1 MASGLT
7 EVEKLIIELSKQN
20 QTLQDLINENTRLNE
35 TIFQETGKERI
46 DKLIKSVEDKNDIL
60 KKVIDAVN
68 NDLHLNINF
77 DTLTQDLKDFKT
89 KIKETEQLIQD
100 ELDTKAA
107 GYRDRVKNLRK
118 LLKQQTESYNL
129 LESSASDYYQTANKG
144 QEELNK
150 RQLEG
155 ITILDDKREKWEQRT
170 RAFTKGIK
178 EITGGVQQIN
188 TAVGKTLEPWRKAN
202 QETMSYAKSVGMSQK
217 SADAYLTK
225 TVSWAAKNNI
235 GILFNKSTDELI
247 KLQGKYSE
255 VLGRNVH
262 LTSEQKK
269 DMLAMEA
276 FLGEEGTMDI
286 ANNLENF
293 GLGMTDAAE
302 FVKETID
309 DATKSGI
316 HAAKLTKLVRE
327 NIKMAQNYTFKDG
340 LKGLENMAKKAA
352 ALKTDMSLVSSFA
365 DKVSTVEG
373 AIETG
378 AKLQVLGGS
387 YALGSDPLSM
397 LYESLNDMEGLFD
410 RAVGMAKGKVY
421 YNEQTGNFEMGAMDR
436 YLMKQAAQS
445 MGVDYTK
452 MTDVAFRQAS
462 LGRIENQA
470 LMNSNIS
477 GDKEMLE
484 LVKNLATFENGR
496 AVIDIGG
503 KKVDVGS
510 GLTADHK
517 AQLEQMQMTDSE
529 NLQSMAIS
537 LRSMNDIM
545 SGTQKEINNEQA
557 NATHGIAS
565 SLNKMLRNNEALL
578 NKVGQIGAWA
588 NILSGGWKTLLGI
601 WGSVNGILRSM
612 YGVRNVISGKPATLA
627 GNTPKGGISRFKGQG
642 LRETIVT
649 SSTGKKYR
657 DLGNGTLE
665 SLDTGKRVKVGTGVG
680 QVRVASTARQ
690 WTGLAKTLGSGAK
703 AGAGLGAI
711 SAGLHLGTAAITGED
726 MVGAARKGAVSL
738 AGNIIGGAIGSLI
751 PGGTVI
757 GAMIGGMVA
766 EGINAGITKVADKKR
781 NEIRDS
787 IYDELIS
794 SMPNVAKLF
803 SGPDA
808 LKGNYRVKQL
818 NQLKEAMSDGTLD
831 KSEVSRNTRRML
843 RKNGDLE
850 LIQNAG
856 VTVSNIEMAKG
867 GYLNGPSHI
876 DGGMPI
882 LGSNISVEGGEYV
895 INKEATKQNLPLLE
909 KINSGN
915 IKISPREP
923 LGKQM
928 RVHDYSTYGSDMPHN
943 KGKMEMSP
951 ISLNISGTIKLD
963 MGGGHNVDITK
974 QLLNEPKFITEL
986 TNMISKQMNIYD
998 NGVFNKNMFMQKYV

>member
-7 EVEKLIIELSKQN
+7 EVEKIIIELGKQN
-20 QTLQDLINENTRLNE
+20 QTLQTLINENARLNE

-46 DKLIKSVEDKNDIL
+46 DKLIKSVEDKNNIL

-68 NDLHLNINF
+68 NDLSLNIKF
-77 DTLTQDLKDFKT
+77 DTLTQGLKDLKT
-89 KIKETEQLIQD
+89 KIKETEQLLQD
-100 ELDTKAA
+100 E
-107 GYRDRVKNLRK
+107 RDKGKSADKNKIKDLRK
-118 LLKQQTESYNL
+118 LLKQQQESYQL

-155 ITILDDKREKWEQRT
+155 TTILDDQREKWEQRT

-178 EITGGVQQIN
+178 EITDGVQQIN

-202 QETMSYAKSVGMSQK
+202 HETMSYAKSVGMSQK
-217 SADAYLTK
+217 TADAYLTK

-247 KLQGKYSE
+247 KLQSKYSE

-269 DMLAMEA
+269 DMLAMET
-276 FLGEEGTMDI
+276 FLGEEGAMDI

-340 LKGLENMAKKAA
+340 LRSLENMAKKAA
-352 ALKTDMSLVSSFA
+352 ALKTDMSLVSGFA
-365 DKVSTVEG
+365 EKVSTVEG
-373 AIETG
+373 AIQTG
-378 AKLQVLGGS
+378 AQLQVLGGS

-477 GDKEMLE
+477 NDEDMLN

-503 KKVDVGS
+503 KKVDVGRE
-510 GLTADHK
+510 LTAEHK
-517 AQLEQMQMTDSE
+517 TQLEQMQMTDSE
-529 NLQSMAIS
+529 NLRSMAVS

-565 SLNKMLRNNEALL
+565 SMNRILRNNTQLL
-578 NKVGQIGAWA
+578 DKVAKIGAWT
-588 NILSGGWKTLLGI
+588 NILTGGWQTLVGI
-601 WGSVNGILRSM
+601 FGITNGILRSINGGANILSSSPRRTIGPNPNHKGIIGAGKN
-612 YGVRNVISGKPATLA
+612 GVPWKAA
-627 GNTPKGGISRFKGQG
+627 
-642 LRETIVT
+642 
-649 SSTGKKYR
+649 
-657 DLGNGTLE
+657 
-665 SLDTGKRVKVGTGVG
+665 
-680 QVRVASTARQ
+680 
-690 WTGLAKTLGSGAK
+690 AK
-703 AGAGLGAI
+703 AGLKSGVVIGGIGA
-711 SAGLHLGTAAITGED
+711 AAHIGASIASGED
-726 MVGAARKGAVSL
+726 TVTAARK
-738 AGNIIGGAIGSLI
+738 AGISFALSVAGGAL
-751 PGGTVI
+751 GGPL
-757 GAMIGGMVA
+757 GAMIGGMVG
-766 EGINAGITKVADKKR
+766 EVVNTTITSFANKKR

-787 IYDELIS
+787 IYDELSS
-794 SMPNVAKLF
+794 SMPNIASLF
-803 SGPDA
+803 SGIDA
-808 LKGNYRVKQL
+808 LTGEYRVKQL
-818 NQLKEAMSDGTLD
+818 NRLKEALSDGTLD
-831 KSEVSRNTRRML
+831 ASEISRSTRRML
-843 RKNGDLE
+843 RKTGDLE
-850 LIQNAG
+850 RIQNAG
-856 VTVSNIEMAKG
+856 VTVSNIEMAQG
-867 GYLNGPSHI
+867 GYLKGAAHI

-895 INKEATKQNLPLLE
+895 INKEATKRNLPLLE
-909 KINSGN
+909 KINTSN
-915 IKISPREP
+915 VKISPREP

-928 RVHDYSTYGSDMPHN
+928 KVHEYSTYGTDMPHN

-963 MGGGHNVDITK
+963 MGGGNNVDITR

-998 NGVFNKNMFMQKYV
+998 NGAFNKHGFMQKYV

>member
-1 MASGLT
+1 MFIKTTITMADID
-7 EVEKLIIELSKQN
+7 KLLEYLQTQN
-20 QTLQDLINENTRLNE
+20 QNLEELLRRNTELNSSIISE
-35 TIFQETGKERI
+35 GFKERI
-46 DKLIKSVEDKNDIL
+46 KRLEEELSDKDKKLEDVMNNANKNSLLNSKNLFTDRKKLVEDL
-60 KKVIDAVN
+60 EV
-68 NDLHLNINF
+68 
-77 DTLTQDLKDFKT
+77 LTEEIEKATDDKT
-89 KIKETEQLIQD
+89 KE
-100 ELDTKAA
+100 ELQKI
-107 GYRDRVKNLRK
+107 
-118 LLKQQTESYNL
+118 YNKV
-129 LESSASDYYQTANKG
+129 SSAASDYYKIANKG

-155 ITILDDKREKWEQRT
+155 TTILDDQREKWEQRT

-235 GILFNKSTDELI
+235 GLLFNKSTDELI

-340 LKGLENMAKKAA
+340 LRSLENMAKKAA
-352 ALKTDMSLVSSFA
+352 ALKTDMSLVSGFA
-365 DKVSTVEG
+365 EKVSTVEG
-373 AIETG
+373 AIQTG
-378 AKLQVLGGS
+378 AQLQVLGGS

-470 LMNSNIS
+470 MMNSNIS
-477 GDKEMLE
+477 GNKEMLE

-503 KKVDVGS
+503 KKVDVGT
-510 GLTADHK
+510 GLTTEHK

-565 SLNKMLRNNEALL
+565 SMNKMLRNNTQLL
-578 NKVGQIGAWA
+578 DKVAKIGAWA
-588 NILSGGWKTLLGI
+588 NILTGGWQTLVGI
-601 WGSVNGILRSM
+601 FGVTNGILRSINGGANVLSSSPRRTM
-612 YGVRNVISGKPATLA
+612 GPNPNHKGVIGARKNGV
-627 GNTPKGGISRFKGQG
+627 
-642 LRETIVT
+642 LR
-649 SSTGKKYR
+649 K
-657 DLGNGTLE
+657 
-665 SLDTGKRVKVGTGVG
+665 
-680 QVRVASTARQ
+680 AA
-690 WTGLAKTLGSGAK
+690 AK
-703 AGAGLGAI
+703 AGLKSGVAVGGIGAVAHI
-711 SAGLHLGTAAITGED
+711 GASIASGED
-726 MVGAARKGAVSL
+726 TVTAARK
-738 AGNIIGGAIGSLI
+738 AGISFALSVAGGAL
-751 PGGTVI
+751 GGPL
-757 GAMIGGMVA
+757 GAMIGGMVG
-766 EGINAGITKVADKKR
+766 EVVNTTITTFANKKR

-787 IYDELIS
+787 IYDELSS
-794 SMPNVAKLF
+794 SMPNIASLF
-803 SGPDA
+803 SGIDA
-808 LKGNYRVKQL
+808 LTGEYRVKQL
-818 NQLKEAMSDGTLD
+818 NRLKEALSDGTLD
-831 KSEVSRNTRRML
+831 ASEISRSTRRML
-843 RKNGDLE
+843 RKTGDLE
-850 LIQNAG
+850 RIQNAG

-867 GYLNGPSHI
+867 GYLKGLSHT

-895 INKEATKQNLPLLE
+895 INKEATKRNLPLLE

-998 NGVFNKNMFMQKYV
+998 NGAFNKNMFMQKYV